1 MAATPVVALTG
12 IARRFEAVQAL
23 KGVDVAVVPGEVVGL
38 VGHNGAGKSTLVQIL
53 AGTLAR
59 DEGEIRV
66 GGEPVAGAWSPSEA
80 AACGVRCVFQEL
92 SLCPNLT
99 VAENVRVVHR
109 GLRGLG
115 WKRRARALVQD
126 ALDAVFPGHGIDPDT
141 PVAELSLGRRQ
152 MVEIARAVTVTDAPL
167 RLVILDEPTSSL
179 DAVASGQLLA
189 WVRRKAGEG
198 IAFVFVSHLLGEVL
212 GSTDR
217 VVVMRDGLV
226 VADRPAGMLSR
237 AGLVALMGHVAGDEA
252 QARRGRAITDG
263 HLLLE
268 APTPGGRFT
277 LRLRAGE
284 VVGLAGLAGH
294 GQTRFLLETL
304 RQRGFGSRVG
314 LAFIAGD
321 RQSDGIFRLWSIAE
335 NAAVRSLR
343 ALRRGPLIDPARV
356 RALAEDWRRR
366 IGIRT
371 PDLDLPITTLS
382 GGNQQKVLFARALA
396 SDARI
401 LLMDDPMRGVDVG
414 TKSEVYGLIR
424 EEAAKG
430 RAFLWYTTELDELE
444 HCDRVYVFREGEV
457 VAHLAHDEIT
467 EQRVLHA
474 SFREDHAA

>member
-1 MAATPVVALTG
+1 MNGKPVVELTG

-23 KGVDVAVVPGEVVGL
+23 KDVDFRVLAGEVLGL
-38 VGHNGAGKSTLVQIL
+38 VGHNGAGKSTLMQIL
-53 AGTLAR
+53 AGTLAP
-59 DEGEIRV
+59 DQGGIKIM
-66 GGEPVAGAWSPSEA
+66 GEPVAGHWSPA
-80 AACGVRCVFQEL
+80 AAAARGVRCVFQEL

-99 VAENVRVVHR
+99 VAENTRIVHR
-109 GLRGLG
+109 GLSGPG
-115 WKRRARALVQD
+115 WKRRARALARE
-126 ALDAVFPGHGIDPDT
+126 ALDAVFPGNGIDADA
-141 PVAELSLGRRQ
+141 PVGELSLGRRQ
-152 MVEIARAVTVTDAPL
+152 MVEIARTVTVTDAPL

-189 WVRRKAGEG
+189 FVRRKAGEG
-198 IAFVFVSHLLGEVL
+198 IAFIFISHLLGEVL
-212 GSTDR
+212 GSADR
-217 VVVMRDGLV
+217 VVVMRDGRV
-226 VADRPAGMLSR
+226 VADRPAASLSR
-237 AGLVALMGHVAGDEA
+237 AALVELMGHVAAGES
-252 QARRGRAITDG
+252 QRQRVQRMTEG
-263 HLLLE
+263 HVLLDTM
-268 APTPGGRFT
+268 APGGRFPV
-277 LRLRAGE
+277 RLRAGE

-294 GQTRFLLETL
+294 GQTRFLLDAL
-304 RQRGFGSRVG
+304 GSRGWGARAG

-321 RQSDGIFRLWSIAE
+321 RQSDGVFRLWSIAE
-335 NAAVRSLR
+335 NATVRSLR
-343 ALRRGPLIDPARV
+343 RLRRGFLIDPARV
-356 RALAEDWRRR
+356 QALADTWRAR

-371 PDLDLPITTLS
+371 PDLGLPITTLS

-414 TKSEVYGLIR
+414 TKSEVYALIR

-474 SFREDHAA
+474 SFREEHAA

>member
-1 MAATPVVALTG
+1 MTATPVVTLTG
-12 IARRFEAVQAL
+12 IARRFEAVRAL
-23 KGVDVAVVPGEVVGL
+23 KGVDFAVAAGEVVGL

-59 DEGEIRV
+59 DQGEIRV
-66 GGEPVAGAWSPSEA
+66 GGEPVAEPWTAAQA
-80 AACGVRCVFQEL
+80 AARGVRCVFQEL
-92 SLCPNLT
+92 SLCPNLS
-99 VAENVRVVHR
+99 VAENTRVVHR
-109 GLRGLG
+109 GLKGFG
-115 WKRRARALVQD
+115 WKRRARVLVRE
-126 ALDAVFPGHGIDPDT
+126 ALDAVFPGHGIDPDA
-141 PVAELSLGRRQ
+141 PVGELSLGRRQ

-189 WVRRKAGEG
+189 WVRRKAAEG
-198 IAFVFVSHLLGEVL
+198 VSFVFISHLLSEVL
-212 GSTDR
+212 DSTDR

-226 VADRPAGMLSR
+226 VADRPASTLSR
-237 AGLVALMGHVAGDEA
+237 GGLVALMGHVAGEE
-252 QARRGRAITDG
+252 QARRVRAITDG

-268 APTPGGRFT
+268 APAPGGRLT
-277 LRLRAGE
+277 LQLRAGE

-294 GQTRFLLETL
+294 GQTRFLLDAL
-304 RQRGFGSRVG
+304 RQRGFGSCVG

-356 RALAEDWRRR
+356 RALAEDWRQR

-414 TKSEVYGLIR
+414 TKSEVYSLIR

-474 SFREDHAA
+474 SFREEHAA